1 MKFFISIFLLLI
13 INATYAQK
21 YIIKGKV
28 TDAGTSQPLSFA
40 NIRIDKST
48 LGTAASIEGAFEL
61 RLDQGN
67 YKIIA
72 SVLGYKSDTLSVN
85 LNSNVSKDFAL
96 EQISI
101 RLSEVTVLPGINPAL
116 EIIRRAIISKQE
128 RNEKLES
135 YVFNAFTKGLVK
147 TTQDFR
153 SSGGSASISI
163 GTRDTGAL
171 KITGIIENE
180 SRGYFKKP
188 NQYKDEIIARKQTA
202 NTPSSINILT
212 GGRLLQNFYTDD
224 IQFFDRPLLSPIADD
239 ALDFYYYII
248 EDTLAIDNRNI
259 FQISFEPINP
269 SDAGFWG
276 KVFIADSSFTL
287 VKLDLHLT
295 DAANPGRLFNKINIL
310 QQFSSYDH
318 NIPMPIDYRIF
329 VEGNFLGLAKF
340 GFELNSIFYDYQINP
355 NLDDNIFGRLVIK
368 VMPDADKKDSTYWK
382 TTQTIPNSMEELF
395 SYKRIDSLEAVPRSM
410 ADNFSLLSFSWRL
423 NDYFSVFGPLRIYSF
438 NRVEG
443 HGVNFGVNLTRAL
456 EKRLSGNLDLGYGF
470 SDKKFKSRIAAQ
482 YLLGEYRTHSIS
494 FSAENS
500 LNDLF
505 NESVA
510 FSKLTSTLTSW
521 IGKYDERDY
530 YYSRGFNIKYFGE
543 VSEVLFL
550 GFGLLN
556 RTDKNAVNNSN
567 FSFLNKHKSYN
578 PNKNIF
584 ETRINAFTT
593 SLRLDF
599 RNFIEDGEF
608 RRRSSFGDAYAIFS
622 GDAIISNSSLLKSS
636 LDFQLFRFTINSFFR
651 TIESNPLNIILRG
664 VYSNGPVPF
673 QMMYS
678 LPAST
683 ESASQDFI
691 YRTLR
696 PGDVYGDR
704 VLSINLEQ
712 SLRDL
717 PISWLNLEIFRKL
730 QLNFGV
736 HFGAAITQ
744 ISEKSKN
751 IMPHQFVEYKHP
763 FYELGFSVGQAI
775 IPVRIDFTWKLNYF
789 GNNNFSVDINSPLF

>member
-1 MKFFISIFLLLI
+1 MKFVLLIFLLFTI
-13 INATYAQK
+13 STTNAQK
-21 YIIKGKV
+21 YVIKGKV
-28 TDAGTSQPLSFA
+28 TDANTSQPLSFA

-48 LGTAASIEGAFEL
+48 MGTAASIEGAYEL
-61 RLDQGN
+61 RLDPGN

-72 SVLGYKSDTLSVN
+72 SVLGYKSDTLSIN
-85 LNSNVSKDFAL
+85 LNSDVSRNFAL
-96 EQISI
+96 EQITI
-101 RLSEVTVLPGINPAL
+101 RLSEVTVIPGINPAL
-116 EIIRRAIISKQE
+116 EIIRRAIQSKHE
-128 RNEKLES
+128 RNRKLES
-135 YVFNAFTKGLVK
+135 YVFSAFTKGLVK

-153 SSGGSASISI
+153 ASGGSASISI

-188 NQYKDEIIARKQTA
+188 NQYKDEIIARKQSA

-224 IQFFDRPLLSPIADD
+224 IQFFDRPLLSPIAND
-239 ALDFYYYII
+239 ALEFYYYII
-248 EDTLAIDNRNI
+248 EDTLAIDSRNV
-259 FQISFEPINP
+259 FQISFEPINR
-269 SDAGFWG
+269 SDAGFYG
-276 KVFIADSSFTL
+276 KVFIADSSFAL

-295 DAANPGRLFNKINIL
+295 DAANPGRLFNKINVL
-310 QQFSSYDH
+310 QQFLTYDQ

-329 VEGNFLGLAKF
+329 VEGNFLGMAKF
-340 GFELNSIFYDYQINP
+340 GFELNSIFYDYKINP
-355 NLDDNIFGRLVIK
+355 ILDDNFFGRLVIK
-368 VMPDADKKDSTYWK
+368 VLPDADKKDSTYWK
-382 TTQTIPNSMEELF
+382 STQTIPNSLEELF
-395 SYKRIDSLEAVPRSM
+395 SYKRIDSLEAVPRTFG
-410 ADNFSLLSFSWRL
+410 DNFSLLSSSFKL
-423 NDYFSVFGPLRIYSF
+423 NDNFSVFGPLRLYSF

-443 HGVNFGVNLTRAL
+443 HGLNFGVNINRAL
-456 EKRLSGNLDLGYGF
+456 EKRLNGNLEFGYGF
-470 SDKKFKSRIAAQ
+470 SDKKLKSRISAQ
-482 YLLGEYRTHSIS
+482 YLLGDYRTHSIS
-494 FSAENS
+494 FSAENT

-530 YYSRGFNIKYFGE
+530 YYSSGFNIKYFGE

-550 GFGLLN
+550 GAGLLN
-556 RTDKNAVNNSN
+556 RTDKSAVNNSN
-567 FSFLNKHKSYN
+567 FSFLNKHKIYN
-578 PNKNIF
+578 RNKNIY
-584 ETRINAFTT
+584 ETRINAFTANF
-593 SLRLDF
+593 RLDF
-599 RNFIEDGEF
+599 RSFIEDGEF

-636 LDFQLFRFTINSFFR
+636 LDFQIYRFTINSFVR
-651 TIESNPLNIILRG
+651 TINSNPLNIILRG

-696 PGDVYGDR
+696 PGDVFGDR
-704 VLSINLEQ
+704 VLSINVEQ

-717 PISWLNLEIFRKL
+717 PISWLNLDFLRKF

-736 HFGAAITQ
+736 HFGAAVSQ
-744 ISEKSKN
+744 ISEKSKS
-751 IMPHQFVEYKHP
+751 IMPHPIVEYKHP
-763 FYELGFSVGQAI
+763 FYEIGFSVGQAI
-775 IPVRIDFTWKLNYF
+775 IPVRLDFTWKLNYF
-789 GNNNFSVDINSPLF
+789 GDNNFSVDINSPLF

>member
-116 EIIRRAIISKQE
+116 EIIRRAIISKHE

-567 FSFLNKHKSYN
+567 FSFLNKHKTYN

-636 LDFQLFRFTINSFFR
+636 LDFQLYRFTINSFFR

-775 IPVRIDFTWKLNYF
+775 FPVRIDFTWKLNYF

>member
-13 INATYAQK
+13 INTTYAQK

-116 EIIRRAIISKQE
+116 EIIRRAIISKHE

-443 HGVNFGVNLTRAL
+443 HGVNFGVNLARAL

-521 IGKYDERDY
+521 IGKYDEREY

-567 FSFLNKHKSYN
+567 FSFLNKHKTYN

-636 LDFQLFRFTINSFFR
+636 LDFQLYRFTINSFFR

-775 IPVRIDFTWKLNYF
+775 FPVRIDFTWKLNYF

>member
-116 EIIRRAIISKQE
+116 EIIRRAIISKHE

-269 SDAGFWG
+269 LDAGFWG

-567 FSFLNKHKSYN
+567 FSFLNKHKTYN

-636 LDFQLFRFTINSFFR
+636 LDFQLYRFTINSFFR

-775 IPVRIDFTWKLNYF
+775 FPVRIDFTWKLNYF